1 MPNDAEPL
9 PEELK
14 APIAVADDLLLP
26 AAPSGSVEGDQV
38 NSAQQV
44 KTESDEKNSGSERS
58 SNGEDS
64 PGTVRILRMRQ
75 WK

>member
-14 APIAVADDLLLP
+14 APIAIADDLLLP
-26 AAPSGSVEGDQV
+26 AAPSGIEEGDQL

-44 KTESDEKNSGSERS
+44 KTESDEKNNESKLS
-58 SNGEDS
+58 SNDVDS
-64 PGTVRILRMRQ
+64 PGTVRILRL
-75 WK
+75 